1 MRKQNVIIFS
11 SGKNFAVA
19 ETIKQCFEEND
30 KYNDINPVVWKD
42 LFAEGFTE
50 DYQNKKSFPLFRFL
64 IKRIPSFDFAIIVAG
79 NDDTTI
85 KDVTAIDRK
94 DVTKKHYIK
103 NKQDFVTT
111 RDNVIFELGLC
122 CMALGESRVILLRHE
137 KVRLLDDLRGVNED
151 QHKFYD
157 NAHILQNTLLTV
169 NNIQIEGLEYKSNK
183 DIVALVPKIYS
194 YINQSYSQFAPVVVG
209 AACSTASGYIG
220 NFIQS
225 TACALSTQKD
235 SKALTFGKSGMEY
248 WTKRNVE
255 NPFVLFKDP
264 QKIEFHI
271 LLPSEEIIRKMPDE
285 LFNNPRK
292 YIDEHLLDNK
302 TIIPKCEVKEASRNI
317 GFSAKYIGIGGG
329 KIIIFDFPTTI
340 LASYKTAVDI
350 LNINADEDK
359 MQNTETRARYLI
371 KEVDMFY
378 STLNKIL
385 MHDKEGLYL
394 EIVPDKK
401 HPEDKVRYRVFID
414 TINFDENKDKA
425 IIPWFYE

>member
-19 ETIKQCFEEND
+19 ETIKKCVVENEKD
-30 KYNDINPVVWKD
+30 KVINPVVWKD

-50 DYQNKKSFPLFRFL
+50 DYQNTKSFPLFRFL

-79 NDDTTI
+79 DDDTTI
-85 KDVTAIDRK
+85 KDVTAIDRE
-94 DVTKKHYIK
+94 DVTKEHYI
-103 NKQDFVTT
+103 NNEQDFVTT

-151 QHKFYD
+151 QNKFYD
-157 NAHILQNTLLTV
+157 NSHVLQNTLLTV
-169 NNIQIEGLEYKSNK
+169 NNIQIEGLEYKSND
-183 DIVALVPKIYS
+183 DIIDLVPKIYS

-209 AACSTASGYIG
+209 AACSTASGYIS

-225 TACALSTQKD
+225 TAFALLKMTKLEDLS
-235 SKALTFGKSGMEY
+235 FGESGMEY
-248 WTKRNVE
+248 WTMRNID
-255 NPFVLFKDP
+255 NPFALFKDP

-285 LFNNPRK
+285 LFNNPRM
-292 YIDEHLLDNK
+292 YINGHLFDNK
-302 TIIPKCEVKEASRNI
+302 TIIPKCEIKESSRNI
-317 GFSAKYIGIGGG
+317 GFSAKYINDSS

-340 LASYKTAVDI
+340 IASYKTAVDI

-371 KEVDMFY
+371 KEVDMFN
-378 STLNKIL
+378 STLYKIL
-385 MHDKEGLYL
+385 KHDDDGLYL
-394 EIVPDKK
+394 EIAPDRKK
-401 HPEDKVRYRVFID
+401 PDNKVKFRVIID
-414 TINFDENKDKA
+414 TINFDENKDKV

>member
-19 ETIKQCFEEND
+19 EKIKQCFEKNK
-30 KYNDINPVVWKD
+30 KYKDINPVVWKD

-64 IKRIPSFDFAIIVAG
+64 IKRIPSFDFALIVAG
-79 NDDTTI
+79 DDDTTI

-94 DVTKKHYIK
+94 DVTKEHYIT
-103 NKQDFVTT
+103 NEQDFVTT

-157 NAHILQNTLLTV
+157 NKHILQNTLLTV
-169 NNIQIEGLEYKSNK
+169 NNIQIEGLEYKSND
-183 DIVALVPKIYS
+183 DIVKLVPEIFE
-194 YINQSYSQFAPVVVG
+194 YINQSYTQFAPVVVG
-209 AACSTASGYIG
+209 AACSTASGYIS
-220 NFIQS
+220 NFIQATS
-225 TACALSTQKD
+225 FALAKMTNPDDLS
-235 SKALTFGKSGMEY
+235 FGESGMTY
-248 WTKRNVE
+248 WHNRNVAD
-255 NPFVLFKDP
+255 PFSLFKDP

-292 YIDEHLLDNK
+292 YINVHLLDNK
-302 TIIPKCEVKEASRNI
+302 TIIPKCEIKESSRNI

-371 KEVDMFY
+371 KEVDMFN
-378 STLNKIL
+378 STLHKIL
-385 MHDKEGLYL
+385 KHDEEGLYL
-394 EIVPDKK
+394 EITPDR
-401 HPEDKVRYRVFID
+401 DKPDDIVKYRVNID
-414 TINFDENKDKA
+414 TINFDENNDRA

>member
-19 ETIKQCFEEND
+19 ETIKKCFVENE
-30 KYNDINPVVWKD
+30 KYKDINPVVWKD
-42 LFAEGFTE
+42 LFSEGFTE
-50 DYQNKKSFPLFRFL
+50 DYQNTKSFPLFRFL

-79 NDDTTI
+79 DDDTTI
-85 KDVTAIDRK
+85 KDVTAIGG
-94 DVTKKHYIK
+94 DVIKEHYI
-103 NKQDFVTT
+103 NNEQDFVTT

-151 QHKFYD
+151 QNKFYD
-157 NAHILQNTLLTV
+157 NSHVLQNTLLTV
-169 NNIQIEGLEYKSNK
+169 NNIQIEGLEYKSND
-183 DIVALVPKIYS
+183 DIVDLVPKIYS

-209 AACSTASGYIG
+209 AACSTASGYIS

-225 TACALSTQKD
+225 TAFALLKMTMPEDLS
-235 SKALTFGKSGMEY
+235 FGESGMEY
-248 WTKRNVE
+248 WTMRNID
-255 NPFVLFKDP
+255 NPFALFKDP

-271 LLPSEEIIRKMPDE
+271 LLPSEEIIHKMPDE
-285 LFNNPRK
+285 LFNNPRL
-292 YIDEHLLDNK
+292 YINGHLFDNK
-302 TIIPKCEVKEASRNI
+302 TIIPKCEIKESSRNI
-317 GFSAKYIGIGGG
+317 GFSAKYINDGND

-340 LASYKTAVDI
+340 IASYKTAVDI

-371 KEVDMFY
+371 KEVDMFN
-378 STLNKIL
+378 STLHKIL
-385 MHDKEGLYL
+385 KHDDDGLYL
-394 EIVPDKK
+394 EIAPDRKK
-401 HPEDKVRYRVFID
+401 PDNKEKYRVFID
-414 TINFDENKDKA
+414 TINFDENKDKE